1 MEKIAI
7 LFKKKSLKKT
17 LLIIASTIILFV
29 IILSTITVLITS
41 NLQYKILNTRNITI
55 KNENSNIY
63 KIETGFY
70 YELNPNSYSYEKLTA
85 KNQMNYYL
93 VTTLMIALPIIY
105 IILGTIFIVKIYYQI
120 KLQEPINLLKEGIQ
134 HISIQDLNFQI
145 SYDSCD
151 ELGILCN
158 TFNDMKNELSKNN
171 QKMWKLLNERK
182 ALVTSVSHDLRTPIT
197 VIKGYLE
204 YLEKALS
211 NHQIDEE
218 ILKITINNMF
228 QSSQRLEDYVNS
240 IKNIQKIEDIEIVRN
255 EVIFSDFI
263 YLIKKDFGLLA
274 NKNQKNLEVYDKTK
288 SKIIY
293 IDKNMILKALENV
306 LNNAFRFAINKITI
320 TILEKG
326 DYLTFIIQDDGPGFS
341 DEDIINATSL
351 FYSSSLN
358 KGDFGIG
365 LSICKIICEKHDGQ
379 IMLKNNPSKG
389 GSVIMEIKNSTFSIG
404 SYSLMGRTTI

>member
-17 LLIIASTIILFV
+17 LLIIASTVILFV

-105 IILGTIFIVKIYYQI
+105 IVLGTIFIVKIYYQI
-120 KLQEPINLLKEGIQ
+120 KLQVPINLLKEGIQ

-158 TFNDMKNELSKNN
+158 TFNSMKDELSKNN

-204 YLEKALS
+204 YLDKALS
-211 NHQIDEE
+211 KHQIDEE

-274 NKNQKNLEVYDKTK
+274 NKNQKNLEVYNKTK

-341 DEDIINATSL
+341 EEDIINATSL

-358 KGDFGIG
+358 KGEFGIG

-379 IMLKNNPSKG
+379 IKLKNNPSKG
-389 GSVIMEIKNSTFSIG
+389 GSVIMEIKNSTFSI
-404 SYSLMGRTTI
+404 

>member
-389 GSVIMEIKNSTFSIG
+389 GSVIMEIKNSTFFI
-404 SYSLMGRTTI
+404 

>member
-105 IILGTIFIVKIYYQI
+105 IVLGTIFIVKIYYQI
-120 KLQEPINLLKEGIQ
+120 KLQVPINLLKEGIQ

-158 TFNDMKNELSKNN
+158 TFNGMKDELSKNN

-204 YLEKALS
+204 YLDKALS
-211 NHQIDEE
+211 KHQIDEK

-274 NKNQKNLEVYDKTK
+274 NKNQKNLEVYNKTK

-320 TILEKG
+320 TILEKS

-341 DEDIINATSL
+341 EEDIINATSL

-358 KGDFGIG
+358 KGEFGIG

-379 IMLKNNPSKG
+379 IKLKNNPSKG
-389 GSVIMEIKNSTFSIG
+389 GSVIMEIKNSTFSI
-404 SYSLMGRTTI
+404 

>member
-1 MEKIAI
+1 M
-7 LFKKKSLKKT
+7 
-17 LLIIASTIILFV
+17 
-29 IILSTITVLITS
+29 LITS

-255 EVIFSDFI
+255 EVFFSDFI

-389 GSVIMEIKNSTFSIG
+389 GSVIMEIKNSTFFI
-404 SYSLMGRTTI
+404 

>member
-158 TFNDMKNELSKNN
+158 TFNDMKDELSKNN

-389 GSVIMEIKNSTFSIG
+389 GSVIMEIKNSTFFI
-404 SYSLMGRTTI
+404 

>member
-105 IILGTIFIVKIYYQI
+105 IVLGTIFIVKIYYQI
-120 KLQEPINLLKEGIQ
+120 KLQVPINLLKEGIQ

-158 TFNDMKNELSKNN
+158 TFNGMKDELSKNN

-204 YLEKALS
+204 YLDKALS
-211 NHQIDEE
+211 KHQIDEE

-274 NKNQKNLEVYDKTK
+274 NKNQKNLEVYNKTK

-341 DEDIINATSL
+341 EEDIINATSL

-358 KGDFGIG
+358 KGEFGIG

-379 IMLKNNPSKG
+379 IKLKNNPSKG
-389 GSVIMEIKNSTFSIG
+389 GSVIMEIKNSTFSI
-404 SYSLMGRTTI
+404 

>member
-158 TFNDMKNELSKNN
+158 TFNDMKDELSKNN

-255 EVIFSDFI
+255 EVFFSDFI

-274 NKNQKNLEVYDKTK
+274 NKNQKNLEVYDKIK

-389 GSVIMEIKNSTFSIG
+389 GSVIMEIKNSTFFI
-404 SYSLMGRTTI
+404 

>member
-158 TFNDMKNELSKNN
+158 TFNDMKDELSKNN

-341 DEDIINATSL
+341 EEDIINATSL

-389 GSVIMEIKNSTFSIG
+389 GSVIMEIKNSTFFI
-404 SYSLMGRTTI
+404 

>member
-70 YELNPNSYSYEKLTA
+70 YELNPDSYSYEKLTA

-158 TFNDMKNELSKNN
+158 TFNDMKDELSKNN

-274 NKNQKNLEVYDKTK
+274 NKNQKNLEVYDKIK

-389 GSVIMEIKNSTFSIG
+389 GSVIMEIKNSTFFI
-404 SYSLMGRTTI
+404 